1 MLDPGYLKCSGNIG
15 ADAIDQQ
22 GITIPISAETSD
34 VGEVADGS
42 DLERLEYLQN
52 LGADA
57 LGLLG
62 AGSAGNVWY
71 CDSGEGT
78 GTEDGVSWA
87 TATDTLKE
95 AIDLCTDNAGDV
107 ILVAAGHVENIGA
120 SVAIDS
126 PGITIIGLGV
136 GAHRPILTFNAL
148 GGVLAHTVPN
158 VKYKNIIFV
167 CSTQDT
173 TSAITLDAS
182 SDSAIIEDCVFRNT
196 TTSEFID
203 TVTLAGACDYVRFT
217 RCKFLNNTAAGGN
230 ISCINSTAGVTNNL
244 IIEDCEFYGAFTTAA
259 IESTQIEVD
268 CQIVNNTI
276 YNTSTGDYAIKMSAA
291 ALGTLSGNFC
301 YGDTYGTII
310 DPGSL
315 QCRNNYVSHEIDES
329 GYLWPPQREHIDSV
343 HGTGRV
349 IYVDSGATAGGG
361 GTWETAFNTI
371 DAAMDDCVADRGDTI
386 YVAQGHVEVEAGAA
400 SIFTA
405 DVEGVSIIG
414 VSNGAASGAIAAG
427 AVTGTDSQMP
437 VFILDHASATATV

>member
-1 MLDPGYLKCSGNIG
+1 
-15 ADAIDQQ
+15 
-22 GITIPISAETSD
+22 
-34 VGEVADGS
+34 
-42 DLERLEYLQN
+42 
-52 LGADA
+52 
-57 LGLLG
+57 
-62 AGSAGNVWY
+62 
-71 CDSGEGT
+71 
-78 GTEDGVSWA
+78 
-87 TATDTLKE
+87 
-95 AIDLCTDNAGDV
+95 
-107 ILVAAGHVENIGA
+107 
-120 SVAIDS
+120 
-126 PGITIIGLGV
+126 
-136 GAHRPILTFNAL
+136 
-148 GGVLAHTVPN
+148 
-158 VKYKNIIFV
+158 
-167 CSTQDT
+167 
-173 TSAITLDAS
+173 
-182 SDSAIIEDCVFRNT
+182 
-196 TTSEFID
+196 
-203 TVTLAGACDYVRFT
+203 LAGACDYVRFT

-437 VFILDHASATATV
+437 VFILDHASATATISAANVTLKGLRFESDIADCAIGVTVSGTGDGAVIDGCFFRDGAADEELVIGISIAADADNCQVKNCYFSTFPAGGCANAILLAGGCDDGIFENNVANGTYSAGAFLATAAASRNLTLSGNTFCNQGVIAVDLNAATTGIMKNNYLAGTTSIAAALTDVDAMWLFENYVSGEDNKSGLLDPGADAD